1 MAEARFT
8 GRGIPGSV
16 GSLSNFFF
24 QWMDEKSSVPPSW
37 MNIWDL
43 APIASLKK
51 CI

>member
-16 GSLSNFFF
+16 GSLSIFF
-24 QWMDEKSSVPPSW
+24 QMMDEKSSVPPSW

-43 APIASLKK
+43 APIAS
-51 CI
+51 